1 MSTYK
6 ERVDF
11 VYRDLLKAYHSR
23 EFDKRIKL
31 SEETNKKI
39 RKIAMEELNKLHE
52 EKWQY
57 KNLYQQVQ
65 PEVQSNLRKEIED
78 IRVKLL
84 DNSIS
89 AMEKEELKLS
99 FQEKKLELEE
109 NIKLL
114 PEFLDNIKEQQQNVI
129 SDARKKI
136 IESYKSKPIKVAD
149 KIKDRAAKFFF
160 KLSARII
167 AKSSSEDKDY
177 VDVNSINSE
186 SMNKDINGLFNSAEQ
201 DNVPVQVSNFVD
213 SNMANIE
220 NNASVSSEENTVSSK
235 TFVDS
240 NVAKIKKNDGNS
252 KVQTFESMMG
262 IGDNKDNMEKVDI
275 NENASKLS
283 SDMNVVDDIELTI
296 PIDSSDNNELN
307 LPDNSVDNNVD
318 YGNGSDQL
326 NEYGDRLATL
336 MKEMENEEDVI
347 KLSSMK
353 EEILKI
359 KKEKNSLVERIKQQE
374 QRKIDAIK
382 HEEQELLEKESAKK
396 KEARKC
402 LVSEMKTLGES
413 VSDDL
418 DNAKSSIQTSMEET
432 AATIS
437 NITSNMEEVKK
448 SIEMYESFI
457 TPSSSEN
464 TAASSY
470 PNELDSMIN
479 DSSSVDKVDDS
490 GSKTM

>member
-114 PEFLDNIKEQQQNVI
+114 PEFLDNIKEQQQKVI
-129 SDARKKI
+129 SDARLKI

-149 KIKDRAAKFFF
+149 RIKDRAAKFFF

-167 AKSSSEDKDY
+167 AKSSWKDEDY

-186 SMNKDINGLFNSAEQ
+186 SVNKDINGLFNSAEQ
-201 DNVPVQVSNFVD
+201 ENVPVQVSNFVD

-220 NNASVSSEENTVSSK
+220 NNTSVSSEENTVPSK
-235 TFVDS
+235 T
-240 NVAKIKKNDGNS
+240 NENS
-252 KVQTFESMMG
+252 EVQTFESMMG
-262 IGDNKDNMEKVDI
+262 IGDNKDNMEKGNV

-283 SDMNVVDDIELTI
+283 SNVNVVDDIELNI

-307 LPDNSVDNNVD
+307 LPDNSINNNVD

-359 KKEKNSLVERIKQQE
+359 KKEKNSLVEKIKQQE

-464 TAASSY
+464 TAASSS